1 MGFSPVNIPYHSRMA
16 DSLLA
21 LERPYKEPKLVIT
34 KMTLVIFLFYLI
46 RFFLLRE
53 WENNKESLLTFL
65 EQVHMGIKGSGNGRL
80 NPSLK
85 TYLKI
90 SVVDL

>member
-1 MGFSPVNIPYHSRMA
+1 M
-16 DSLLA
+16 
-21 LERPYKEPKLVIT
+21 
-34 KMTLVIFLFYLI
+34 FLFYLILSI

-80 NPSLK
+80 NPS
-85 TYLKI
+85 
-90 SVVDL
+90 